1 MPASLRPGASAR
13 VRRLALALAAL
24 ALPAVLGA
32 HDAPGEYFFGADPG
46 PGLATPLAAFAP
58 PPALPNTVAIAVP
71 ASATPGSELIFG
83 IRFRDAAGNWGQT
96 SRQSVH
102 VVKSAAAP
110 GVEWTWTGAFSS
122 AQAAIPASDGA
133 VTIPLPG
140 AGPATRLL
148 VRTQSG
154 GVAGFSTASV
164 FSAVG
169 GARPTRLRYAFDQ
182 KVDFATAKSLPLT
195 PAHFLRPT
203 PLLLPDES
211 LTPGFH
217 TLHLQV
223 GDEAANRTE
232 AIHFLH
238 VAPGAV
244 STLTGLAY
252 AFVEEGHALAATPF
266 VVTPILAS
274 AEAQDIAVP
283 IPGALPEGHY
293 DLVLR
298 LADASGTVGFPA
310 TLDVD
315 LLHSYEA
322 WVLAHWGETATE
334 DAGMLADPD
343 GDQLVNLLEYA
354 FGLDPQVAETAPPYT
369 FTGAEEPAGA
379 TLTAVYRQRMGGVGL
394 PTNNNYT
401 AGGLRY
407 LIEASTDLQTWL
419 PFDQIDGLTADY
431 STTPNGDGTETVS
444 LILHIGTVLAREA
457 HVFARL
463 NVSVVP

>member
-13 VRRLALALAAL
+13 VRRLLPALAAL
-24 ALPAVLGA
+24 AFPAVLGA

-58 PPALPNTVAIAVP
+58 PPALPNSVAIAVP
-71 ASATPGSELIFG
+71 ASAAPGNELSFG

-96 SRQSVH
+96 ARQSVH
-102 VVKSAAAP
+102 VVKNAAAP
-110 GVEWTWTGAFSS
+110 GVEWTWTGAFSP

-133 VTIPLPG
+133 VTISLPD

-148 VRTQSG
+148 VRPQSG
-154 GVAGFSTASV
+154 GVAGLPAASV

-211 LTPGFH
+211 LAPGFH

-232 AIHFLH
+232 TVHFLH

-244 STLTGLAY
+244 RTLAGLAY

-274 AEAQDIAVP
+274 AEPQDIAVP
-283 IPGALPEGHY
+283 VPGALPEGHY

-298 LADASGTVGFPA
+298 LADASGTVAFPA
-310 TLDVD
+310 TLDLG

-322 WVLAHWGETATE
+322 WVLAHWSEATPG

-343 GDQLVNLLEYA
+343 GDQIVNLLEYA

-369 FTGAEEPAGA
+369 FSADQAPAGS
-379 TLTAVYRQRMGGVGL
+379 TLTAVYRQRMGGTGL
-394 PTNNNYT
+394 PTASNYT

-407 LIEASTDLQTWL
+407 VIEASTDLQTWL

-431 STTPNGDGTETVS
+431 STTPNGDGTETVNFT
-444 LILHIGTVLAREA
+444 LHLDAVLARDQ